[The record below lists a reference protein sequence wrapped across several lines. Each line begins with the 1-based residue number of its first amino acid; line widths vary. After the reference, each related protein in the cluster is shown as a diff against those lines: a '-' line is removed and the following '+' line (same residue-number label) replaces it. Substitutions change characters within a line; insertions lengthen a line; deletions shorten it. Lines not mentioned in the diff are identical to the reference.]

1 MRRDSAISVAQG
13 KGQVLSRRRRG
24 GGLTCSEGQVDDVLS
39 KGEST
44 EVEVKPSVRTET
56 VSTATPQSTS
66 GVIPE
71 VLMSAEIDEQGRL
84 MNIRKK

>member
-1 MRRDSAISVAQG
+1 
-13 KGQVLSRRRRG
+13 
-24 GGLTCSEGQVDDVLS
+24 VDDVLS

-44 EVEVKPSVRTET
+44 EVEVKPSVTTET

-71 VLMSAEIDEQGRL
+71 VLMSAKIDEQGRL
-84 MNIRKK
+84 MNIRRK